1 MAGISRKITLLVALP
16 LVFEL
21 VFVGTLAVMLH
32 QVSEEREKEN
42 YARDLTSHVN
52 SALTSL
58 LDRFSSCILY
68 HVSDSQLFRKRFEH
82 SRARINAEISYLR
95 RAVANPEHVAERA
108 MVSRVETLLTQ
119 CIEHLQTAQGQ
130 LETGNKMLAARQ
142 WILADR
148 TISELFVAI
157 DDIVVSQQGQLEK
170 RRAAQKAYMDGLEA
184 LLVAGVIFNI
194 ALAFGLA
201 YYFNRGT
208 TARLKTVSENSL
220 RLALDQPLAPP
231 VTGDDE
237 IAVLDK
243 SFRQMAFALAESRRK
258 ERAVVDNAKD
268 VICCIDREAVFT
280 EVNPAAEKLWG
291 FKGSNLVGTSLFQ
304 LLPEADA
311 KAVQKLLESIV
322 MDPSRGG
329 DFETGIL
336 TASGAKVDFAWS
348 VSWSPADRTF
358 FCVARDITER
368 KQIEDM
374 KRDFVAM
381 VSHDLRTPLTSIQMV
396 LSLFAAGA
404 YGQVNENGQE
414 NLAAAE
420 GNVARLISLV
430 NGLLDLEKMEGGK
443 LELLRESTPVTELI
457 SASVAALR
465 GFAEQQGVK
474 IESGAVPDRD
484 VFADRDRIVQ
494 VLVNLLANAVKFS
507 PKPGLVRLLVLS
519 EETSMRFLVV
529 DQGRGIPASMRE
541 AIFER
546 FRQVDAAD
554 QKVNSVPGSGL
565 GLTIC
570 KAIVERHGGKI
581 GVESLEGKGSTF
593 WFTLPFLPGSVVSRE

>member
-291 FKGSNLVGTSLFQ
+291 FKGGNLVGTSLFQ

-404 YGQVNENGQE
+404 YGQVTESGQE

-507 PKPGLVRLLVLS
+507 PKPGLVRLLVLP

>member
-68 HVSDSQLFRKRFEH
+68 HVSDSQLFRKQFEH

-201 YYFNRGT
+201 YYSIE
-208 TARLKTVSENSL
+208 V
-220 RLALDQPLAPP
+220 Q
-231 VTGDDE
+231 
-237 IAVLDK
+237 
-243 SFRQMAFALAESRRK
+243 RQ
-258 ERAVVDNAKD
+258 D
-268 VICCIDREAVFT
+268 
-280 EVNPAAEKLWG
+280 
-291 FKGSNLVGTSLFQ
+291 
-304 LLPEADA
+304 
-311 KAVQKLLESIV
+311 
-322 MDPSRGG
+322 
-329 DFETGIL
+329 
-336 TASGAKVDFAWS
+336 
-348 VSWSPADRTF
+348 
-358 FCVARDITER
+358 
-368 KQIEDM
+368 
-374 KRDFVAM
+374 
-381 VSHDLRTPLTSIQMV
+381 
-396 LSLFAAGA
+396 
-404 YGQVNENGQE
+404 
-414 NLAAAE
+414 
-420 GNVARLISLV
+420 
-430 NGLLDLEKMEGGK
+430 
-443 LELLRESTPVTELI
+443 
-457 SASVAALR
+457 
-465 GFAEQQGVK
+465 
-474 IESGAVPDRD
+474 
-484 VFADRDRIVQ
+484 
-494 VLVNLLANAVKFS
+494 
-507 PKPGLVRLLVLS
+507 
-519 EETSMRFLVV
+519 
-529 DQGRGIPASMRE
+529 
-541 AIFER
+541 
-546 FRQVDAAD
+546 
-554 QKVNSVPGSGL
+554 
-565 GLTIC
+565 
-570 KAIVERHGGKI
+570 
-581 GVESLEGKGSTF
+581 
-593 WFTLPFLPGSVVSRE
+593 

>member
-119 CIEHLQTAQGQ
+119 RIEHLQTAQGQ

-291 FKGSNLVGTSLFQ
+291 FKGGNLVGTSLFQ

-404 YGQVNENGQE
+404 YGQVTESGQE

-507 PKPGLVRLLVLS
+507 PKPGLVRLLVLP

>member
-157 DDIVVSQQGQLEK
+157 DDIVVAQQGQLEK

-291 FKGSNLVGTSLFQ
+291 FKGGNLVGTSLFQ

-507 PKPGLVRLLVLS
+507 PKPGTVRLLVLP

-593 WFTLPFLPGSVVSRE
+593 WFTLPFLPGSVVSQE

>member
-507 PKPGLVRLLVLS
+507 PKPGLVRLLVLP

>member
-1 MAGISRKITLLVALP
+1 MAAISRKITLLVALP

-32 QVSEEREKEN
+32 QVNEEREKEN

-82 SRARINAEISYLR
+82 SRTRINAEISYLR
-95 RAVANPEHVAERA
+95 RAVADPEHVAERA

-170 RRAAQKAYMDGLEA
+170 RRAAQKAYMDGLEG

-304 LLPEADA
+304 LLPEADG

-404 YGQVNENGQE
+404 YGQVTESGQE

-507 PKPGLVRLLVLS
+507 PKPGLVRLLVLP

-593 WFTLPFLPGSVVSRE
+593 WFTLPFLPGSVVS